1 MAGSEGHGKGKTV
14 VIPEYVPILQASLA
28 KDEPYFVLLHL
39 LAT

>member
-1 MAGSEGHGKGKTV
+1 MVKVKLSLF
-14 VIPEYVPILQASLA
+14 PEYVPILQASLA